1 MSGPA
6 SNCPSCGGPVEFHW
20 AGAVQTVCPYCTSIL
35 VRHDLDLEAVG
46 RKSLPPPATS
56 PIRVGTRGRYRDRPF
71 EVTGRIAYEY
81 ERGGWSEWHLAF
93 GDGSSGWLSDAQ
105 AEYAVT
111 FLAPDP
117 GPLPRPDEIQRG
129 QGFTW
134 GGTEYRAS
142 AVTRARYTGVE
153 GELPFEYWD
162 KETVPFVDL
171 RSETEGRFATLDFSE
186 PSPLLYL
193 GEFVAWDDLRL
204 TELREAEAPRVSG
217 ARALNCPSCGSGVAI
232 RDPEH
237 ALNVVCES
245 CGSVLDARSPALQ
258 VLQAYNQKAGR
269 VKPLIPMGATGK
281 WKGEPY
287 QVLGFQQ
294 RTIRVEGTDYSWR
307 EYLLYNPRQ
316 GYRYLTE
323 YDGHWNDV
331 ITLKTLPQEGTSGG
345 RPVARLHGETF
356 KHFQA
361 AEARTTFVL
370 GEFPWEV
377 RYGDRVANSDY
388 VAPPRMLSAET
399 ADGETTWS
407 LGEYTPGGKVWEA
420 FALPGRPPRTKGVFA
435 NQPSPH
441 AGRMWAHWKAF
452 GLLFLLWVVFL
463 FGRFV
468 VGSDRLLTQ
477 QYTYAP
483 GSPDAAVATT
493 PPFELTGRPAALG
506 VDVETDVANN
516 WVYFNYALINQE
528 TGQATEFGREVSY
541 YFGRDG
547 GESWTEGSRSDE
559 ARVPS
564 VPPGRYV
571 LRIEPDGPVPVAYTV
586 RVHRD
591 VPSLG
596 FFLVALLVL
605 AVPPVFASLGA
616 GAFEATRWQES
627 DYSSSDDE

>member
-1 MSGPA
+1 MSGPVA
-6 SNCPSCGGPVEFHW
+6 NCPSCGGPVEFHW
-20 AGAVQTVCPYCTSIL
+20 AGAVQTVCGYCSSIL
-35 VRHDLDLEAVG
+35 VRHDMDLAAVG
-46 RKSLPPPATS
+46 RKSLPPPSTS

-71 EVTGRIAYEY
+71 EVTGRIVYEY
-81 ERGGWSEWHLAF
+81 ERGGWSEWHLAL
-93 GDGSSGWLSDAQ
+93 GDGRSGWLSDAQ

-117 GPLPRPDEIQRG
+117 GPLPSPNEIQRG
-129 QGFTW
+129 QRFRW
-134 GGTEYRAS
+134 GGTEYAAA
-142 AVTRARYTGVE
+142 AVTRARYAGVE

-171 RSETEGRFATLDFSE
+171 KSTEEGRFATLDYSE
-186 PSPLLYL
+186 PRPLLFL
-193 GEFVAWDDLRL
+193 GEYVAWNDLHL
-204 TELREAEAPRVSG
+204 TDLREAEPARAAG
-217 ARALNCPSCGSGVAI
+217 TRALNCPACGSGVVI

-237 ALNVVCES
+237 SLTVVCES
-245 CGSVLDARSPALQ
+245 CGSMLDAKSPSLR
-258 VLQAYNQKAGR
+258 VLQEYRRKTGR
-269 VKPLIPMGATGK
+269 VKPLIPLGATGK
-281 WKGEPY
+281 WKGDPY

-331 ITLKTLPQEGTSGG
+331 ITLKTLPQEGRASG

-356 KHFQA
+356 KHFQK

-377 RYGDRVANSDY
+377 RYDDRVLASDY
-388 VAPPRMLSAET
+388 ISPPRMLSAET

-407 LGEYTPGGKVWEA
+407 LGEYVPGAKVWEA
-420 FALPGRPPRTKGVFA
+420 FSLPGRPPRPKGVFA

-452 GLLFLLWVVFL
+452 GLLFLVWLVFAL
-463 FGRFV
+463 GRLA
-468 VGSDRLLTQ
+468 VGSEPVLTQ
-477 QYTYAP
+477 RFSFYPATDT
-483 GSPDAAVATT
+483 GAVVTE
-493 PPFELTGRPAALG
+493 PFVLTGRAAALG

-516 WVYFNYALINQE
+516 WVYLNYALINQE

-541 YFGRDG
+541 YFGSDG
-547 GESWTEGSRSDE
+547 GENWTEGSRDDE
-559 ARVPS
+559 ARVPE

-571 LRIEPDGPVPVAYTV
+571 LRIEPEGPGPVNYTL

-605 AVPPVFASLGA
+605 ALPPVFASLGA
-616 GAFEATRWQES
+616 GAFEMTRWEES
-627 DYSSSDDE
+627 DYGSSEDDE